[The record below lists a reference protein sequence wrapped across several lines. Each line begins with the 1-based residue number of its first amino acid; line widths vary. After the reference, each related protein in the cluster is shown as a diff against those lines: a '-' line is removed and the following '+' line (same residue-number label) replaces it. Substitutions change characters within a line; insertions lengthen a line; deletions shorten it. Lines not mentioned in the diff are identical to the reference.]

1 MSDNLNVINLVGR
14 LGRNPEVKIFVES
27 GASLAKCPLAVN
39 RNRKKDDEPD
49 WFDLTFWG
57 KLAEIVTNYTSKG
70 SLIAVT
76 GEFKL
81 EEWVDSSTGRTRS
94 KPVVNVT
101 NLELLSSKSD
111 QQQPAQSSISS
122 SAAVNSKDF

>member
-14 LGRNPEVKIFVES
+14 LGRNPEVKIFES
-27 GASLAKCPLAVN
+27 GASLAKCTLAVN
-39 RNRKKDDEPD
+39 RNRRNDSEPD
-49 WFDLTFWG
+49 WFDLSFWG

-81 EEWVDSSTGRTRS
+81 EQWVDQTTGSTRS

-111 QQQPAQSSISS
+111 NQPTTSMTTTTATNG
-122 SAAVNSKDF
+122 ADF

>member
-14 LGRNPEVKIFVES
+14 LGRNPEVKIFDS
-27 GASLAKCPLAVN
+27 GASLAKCTLAVN
-39 RNRKKDDEPD
+39 RNRRNDSDPD

-81 EEWVDSSTGRTRS
+81 EEWVDQTTGLPRS

-111 QQQPAQSSISS
+111 DRQSAPSPTPTTT
-122 SAAVNSKDF
+122 AVNSADF

>member
-14 LGRNPEVKIFVES
+14 LGKNPEVKIFDS
-27 GASLAKCPLAVN
+27 GASLAKCTLAVN
-39 RNRKKDDEPD
+39 RNRKDDEPD

-81 EEWVDSSTGRTRS
+81 EEWVDSSTGRPRS

-111 QQQPAQSSISS
+111 NQQSASSPTPTTNTVKE
-122 SAAVNSKDF
+122 ADW

>member
-1 MSDNLNVINLVGR
+1 MTDNLNVINLVGR
-14 LGRNPEVKIFVES
+14 LGKNPEVKIFDS
-27 GASLAKCPLAVN
+27 GASLAKCTLAVN
-39 RNRKKDDEPD
+39 RNRKDDDPD
-49 WFDLTFWG
+49 WFDVNFWG
-57 KLAEIVTNYTSKG
+57 KLAEIVTNYTAKG

-81 EEWVDSSTGRTRS
+81 EEWVDSSTGLPRS

-111 QQQPAQSSISS
+111 NQQSAQSSTAT
-122 SAAVNSKDF
+122 SAAVNSTDF

>member
-14 LGRNPEVKIFVES
+14 LGRNPDVKIFDS
-27 GASLAKCPLAVN
+27 GASVAKFPLAVK
-39 RNRKKDDEPD
+39 RNRHDSEPD
-49 WFDLTFWG
+49 WFDLTCWG

-81 EEWVDSSTGRTRS
+81 EEWVDQTTGLPRS

-122 SAAVNSKDF
+122 TTAVNSTDF

>member
-14 LGRNPEVKIFVES
+14 LGRNPEVKIFDS
-27 GASLAKCPLAVN
+27 GASVAKFPLAVN

-49 WFDLTFWG
+49 WFELTFWG
-57 KLAEIVTNYTSKG
+57 KLAEIVTNYTAKG

-81 EEWVDSSTGRTRS
+81 EDWVDSSTGRPRS

-111 QQQPAQSSISS
+111 NQQSAQSSISS
-122 SAAVNSKDF
+122 TTAVNSTDF

>member
-14 LGRNPEVKIFVES
+14 LGRNPEVKIFDS
-27 GASLAKCPLAVN
+27 GASLAKCTLAVN
-39 RNRKKDDEPD
+39 RNRRNDSDPD

-81 EEWVDSSTGRTRS
+81 EEWVDQTTGLPRS

-111 QQQPAQSSISS
+111 NQQPVQAST
-122 SAAVNSKDF
+122 ATTTAVNSADF